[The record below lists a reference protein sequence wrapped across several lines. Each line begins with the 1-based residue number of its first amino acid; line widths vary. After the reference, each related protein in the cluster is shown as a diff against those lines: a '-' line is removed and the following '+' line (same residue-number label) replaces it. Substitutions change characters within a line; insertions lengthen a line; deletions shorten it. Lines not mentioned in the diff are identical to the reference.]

1 MQLAIALLVIG
12 FVLMFFE
19 VLLPGMVLGA
29 CAVLSLFASVA
40 VAYSNTDH
48 GTIFLV
54 IAVGSLAVF
63 AIGFVYWFP
72 NSYMGRKLI
81 STSAVGDL
89 GIDLSGLINQTGSAY
104 TILRPSGKA
113 TIGDQRVDVVTE
125 GAMIDKGTPIRVV
138 TVEGNRVVVR
148 EI

>member
-1 MQLAIALLVIG
+1 
-12 FVLMFFE
+12 
-19 VLLPGMVLGA
+19 
-29 CAVLSLFASVA
+29 
-40 VAYSNTDH
+40 
-48 GTIFLV
+48 
-54 IAVGSLAVF
+54 
-63 AIGFVYWFP
+63 
-72 NSYMGRKLI
+72 MGRKLI